1 MLKFHTTNLLTMG
14 RGEVK
19 QTKKHLFFF
28 LFFFFKPDMVNKAT
42 PVIAAFCKLNQRIM
56 GAGLPR
62 PHSKSLLPKT
72 KT

>member
-19 QTKKHLFFF
+19 QRKKHLFFF
-28 LFFFFKPDMVNKAT
+28 LFFLKPDMVNKAT

-62 PHSKSLLPKT
+62 PHSKILPPKT